1 MLSMQTARVLRA
13 FFQSLV
19 RRERFGSLKR
29 RSKRE
34 AFRFFL
40 QVLEP
45 RLALSA
51 PGAPPPVVMISAM
64 TTNSK
69 SVTIDYRIDQTP
81 IPGPS
86 TVLQLGVYRSS
97 NPQFDSSASQV
108 STWTIS
114 MQGQAG
120 LPLDD
125 NGQPA
130 ASLGTHRLTIPLP
143 AGLPPDPLKPY
154 VLVVADPA
162 TGTATQNPEQTA
174 AFRTYVIGI
183 VTHGGLINS
192 SWKHGPPWQ
201 LQTAVIMRQQGYDAV
216 IPYAWVTDSSK
227 PGRAA
232 MQGPLLARK
241 VLDVASQFP
250 TGAPVDLHFIG
261 HSEGTVVNTQAIV
274 SLEKHMTPE
283 IRSGYIE
290 DTLLDPHAAN
300 NNVPGQYS
308 VSGGFL
314 GALAKALIHRY
325 QAQANDPPVFIPQGV
340 DAAQVFYQHT
350 QASHDHGV
358 NQGLYNLWGQVPVP
372 NLSGNPIAYY
382 NLTGAGATHSGNYGV
397 ALWYRNFVAPTLG
410 SQAPLVQTLRLEGQI
425 DQATTMV
432 PNSRTTNQAR
442 VQTWDPVR
450 IAQGAEPEFSGTAA
464 PGSTVR
470 VYLGPAANPSVISPA
485 GQTRAGATGEWS
497 FTPRTLKSGCYRGV
511 AMAFQR
517 ASRTRPGLTIVPMTP
532 LGRITIEGAANK

>member
-1 MLSMQTARVLRA
+1 MLSAV
-13 FFQSLV
+13 
-19 RRERFGSLKR
+19 
-29 RSKRE
+29 
-34 AFRFFL
+34 
-40 QVLEP
+40 
-45 RLALSA
+45 
-51 PGAPPPVVMISAM
+51 

-69 SVTIDYRIDQTP
+69 SVTIDYRVDQALV
-81 IPGPS
+81 PGPAS
-86 TVLQLGVYRSS
+86 DFQFGIYRSS
-97 NPQFDSSASQV
+97 TPQFDASASLV
-108 STWTIS
+108 STWTAS
-114 MQGQAG
+114 AQGQAG

-130 ASLGTHRLTIPLP
+130 AAVGTHQLTIPLP
-143 AGLPPDPLKPY
+143 AGLPPYPLKSY

-162 TGTATQNPEQTA
+162 TGTANQDPEQTA

-192 SWKHGPPWQ
+192 SWKHGPPWE
-201 LQTAVIMRQQGYDAV
+201 LQTAVIMKQQGYDAV

-232 MQGPLLARK
+232 MQGPRLARK
-241 VLDVASQFP
+241 VLETASQFP
-250 TGAPVDLHFIG
+250 AGSPVDLHFIG

-274 SLEKHMTPE
+274 ALEKSMTPQL
-283 IRSGYIE
+283 RSGYIE

-300 NNVPGQYS
+300 NSVPGQFS
-308 VSGGFL
+308 VSGGL
-314 GALAKALIHRY
+314 MGALAKGLIHRY
-325 QAQANDPPVFIPQGV
+325 QAQAHDPPVFIPQGV

-397 ALWYRNFVAPTLG
+397 ALWFRNFVAPTLG
-410 SQAPLVQTLRLEGQI
+410 SQAPLLQTLRLEGQI
-425 DQATTMV
+425 DQATTLAAS
-432 PNSRTTNQAR
+432 SRAANRAR

-450 IAQGAEPEFSGTAA
+450 IAQNAQPEFSGTAA

-470 VYLGPAANPSVISPA
+470 VYLGPASNPSVISPA
-485 GQTRAGATGEWS
+485 GQTRAGATGEWT
-497 FTPRTLKSGCYRGV
+497 FTPRSLRNGRYRGI

-517 ASRTRPGLTIVPMTP
+517 SSRPRPGLTIVPMTP
-532 LGRITIEGAANK
+532 LGRFTVEGVPNR

>member
-1 MLSMQTARVLRA
+1 ML
-13 FFQSLV
+13 
-19 RRERFGSLKR
+19 
-29 RSKRE
+29 
-34 AFRFFL
+34 
-40 QVLEP
+40 
-45 RLALSA
+45 
-51 PGAPPPVVMISAM
+51 SAM

-69 SVTIDYRIDQTP
+69 SVTIDYRVDQAP
-81 IPGPS
+81 VPS
-86 TVLQLGVYRSS
+86 SVLQFGVYRSS
-97 NPQFDSSASQV
+97 DPQFDSSASLV
-108 STWTIS
+108 STWTVS
-114 MQGQAG
+114 TQGQAG
-120 LPLDD
+120 LPHDD

-130 ASLGTHRLTIPLP
+130 AALGTHQLTIPLP
-143 AGLPPDPLKPY
+143 AGLPPYPLKPY

-162 TGTATQNPEQTA
+162 TGTATQDPEQTA

-201 LQTAVIMRQQGYDAV
+201 LQTAVIMKQQGYDAV

-232 MQGPLLARK
+232 MQGPRLARK
-241 VLDVASQFP
+241 IHETASQFP
-250 TGAPVDLHFIG
+250 AGAPVDLHFIG

-274 SLEKHMTPE
+274 ALEKSMTPQL
-283 IRSGYIE
+283 RSGFIE

-300 NNVPGQYS
+300 NNVPGQFS
-308 VSGGFL
+308 VSSGLL
-314 GALAKALIHRY
+314 GALAKTLIHRY

-410 SQAPLVQTLRLEGQI
+410 SQAPLIQSLRLEGQI
-425 DQATTMV
+425 DQATTLV
-432 PNSRTTNQAR
+432 SSSSASHQQR

-450 IAQGAEPEFSGTAA
+450 IAQNAQPEFSGTAA
-464 PGSTVR
+464 PGSAVR
-470 VYLGPAANPSVISPA
+470 VYLGPAGSPSVISLA
-485 GQTRAGATGEWS
+485 GQTRAGASGEWT
-497 FTPRTLKSGCYRGV
+497 FTPSMLRSGRYRGI

-532 LGRITIEGAANK
+532 LGRFTINGVPNK